1 MVAGVAFAFAAM
13 FTLGFL
19 LGSAATRFVM
29 IYRALVIA
37 DEQSGARFRDY
48 PVRKH

>member
-1 MVAGVAFAFAAM
+1 MLAGVAFALAVT

-19 LGSAATRFVM
+19 LGSAATRFIM

-48 PVRKH
+48 PVRKY